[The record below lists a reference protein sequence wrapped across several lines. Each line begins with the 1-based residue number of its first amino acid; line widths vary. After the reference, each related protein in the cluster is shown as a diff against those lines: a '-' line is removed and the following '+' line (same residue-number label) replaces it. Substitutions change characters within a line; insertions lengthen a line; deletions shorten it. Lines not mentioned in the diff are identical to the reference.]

1 MHVTED
7 RGPVKA
13 DAVIQALF
21 DVPCDVRLR
30 AGGGRG
36 AGQQNKRDV
45 AHVCLKHNAGHEE
58 QNADQATRNAFNKCN
73 AKCNYTPIR
82 KDPPLPLQQPPCA
95 PTPTPTSTGG
105 LIDFLITPAVA
116 FQSQLSTRFG
126 SVFAF
131 DL

>member
-21 DVPCDVRLR
+21 DVPCDVR

-45 AHVCLKHNAGHEE
+45 AHVCLQHNAGHEE
-58 QNADQATRNAFNKCN
+58 QNADQATRNAFKCN
-73 AKCNYTPIR
+73 SNAITRPFAK
-82 KDPPLPLQQPPCA
+82 
-95 PTPTPTSTGG
+95 TSQCSSIPA
-105 LIDFLITPAVA
+105 LHHHHFDF
-116 FQSQLSTRFG
+116 
-126 SVFAF
+126 
-131 DL
+131 